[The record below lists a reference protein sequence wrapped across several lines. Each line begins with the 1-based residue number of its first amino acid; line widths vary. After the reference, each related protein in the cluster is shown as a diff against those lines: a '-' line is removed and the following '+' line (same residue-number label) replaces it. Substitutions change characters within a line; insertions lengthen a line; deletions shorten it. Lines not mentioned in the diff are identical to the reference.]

1 MPKSSWKPPL
11 GHPNLEVFLS
21 QVENELFEITKE
33 PTRYSNLLQEEWLP
47 IRTLA
52 DDRSIVIK
60 KADKGSGIVVWDRAD
75 YLREAEKQRSDK
87 NVYQEVQFKKQ
98 MLSNLVDTSSKFFR
112 SLKTKGFI
120 AEKELKYFTYEYK
133 KACNLG
139 KMYLLPKIHK
149 RLSDVPGRP
158 VISNCGMPTEKVSEF
173 LDYQLKPV
181 MQNGKSYI
189 RDSRH
194 FLERIK
200 NINTLPE
207 NAILV
212 TANVVGLY
220 PSIPHEAGL
229 SALEKALDNRSV
241 KKIPTENLIKMARVC
256 LEE

>member
-1 MPKSSWKPPL
+1 METTL

-33 PTRYSNLLQEEWLP
+33 PTCYSNFSQEDWRA
-47 IRTLA
+47 IRMLA

-60 KADKGSGIVVWDRAD
+60 KADKGFGIVVWDRAD
-75 YLREAEKQRSDK
+75 YLREAEKQLSDK
-87 NVYQEVQFKKQ
+87 NVYQEIQFKKQ
-98 MLSNLVDTSSKFFR
+98 MLSNLFDTSKKFFR
-112 SLKTKGFI
+112 SLKTKEFI

-133 KACNLG
+133 KDCNLG
-139 KMYLLPKIHK
+139 KMYLLPRIHK
-149 RLSDVPGRP
+149 RLSDVPGKA

-173 LDYQLKPV
+173 SDYQLKPV

-200 NINTLPE
+200 NINTFPE
-207 NAILV
+207 NAMLV
-212 TANVVGLY
+212 TADVVGLY

-229 SALEKALDNRSV
+229 GALKGLLR
-241 KKIPTENLIKMARVC
+241 IGR
-256 LEE
+256 